1 LFVDD
6 RSIGRANP
14 AVKRTRL
21 QLADATASF
30 RTVAVRLLRQ
40 EVGGDAQSAAQ
51 IPNDGALAT
60 PCSVVVYI
68 LAEQQEDSVIMATDY
83 SDYEFLK
90 VEVAERVATITIDR
104 PDSLNAV
111 HNVLHHELEQIWID
125 VRADQD
131 VNAIILTGAGRA
143 FCAGGDVKG
152 MAGGGLAGPTGKKGK
167 GRGRGPI
174 AAFNGRRLVENMLD
188 VEQPIIGAINGD
200 AVGLGATLALLC
212 DITVVSEKARFA
224 DTHVK
229 VGIVAGDGGAVI
241 WPLLIG
247 PHRAKEFLMRGNF
260 INGAEAGRIGMVN
273 YAVAPEQVMA
283 KARELAQELA
293 DGPTFAIRWSKLAV
307 NKWLKQQANLILDAS
322 LAYEM
327 MTFNTKDHQE
337 AVKAF
342 VEKRKPNFVE
352 AK

>member
-1 LFVDD
+1 MG
-6 RSIGRANP
+6 I
-14 AVKRTRL
+14 
-21 QLADATASF
+21 
-30 RTVAVRLLRQ
+30 
-40 EVGGDAQSAAQ
+40 
-51 IPNDGALAT
+51 
-60 PCSVVVYI
+60 
-68 LAEQQEDSVIMATDY
+68 DY

-90 VEVAERVATITIDR
+90 VDVVDRVATITINR

-111 HNVLHHELEQIWID
+111 NAIVHHELEQVWID
-125 VRADQD
+125 VRADHD
-131 VNAIILTGAGRA
+131 VNAIVLTGAGRA

-152 MAGGGLAGPTGKKGK
+152 MADGSLGPGSSKKGK

-174 AAFNGRRLVENMLD
+174 AASNGRRLVENMLD

-229 VGIVAGDGGAVI
+229 VGIVAGDGGALI

-273 YAVAPEQVMA
+273 YAVAPDEVMS
-283 KARELAQELA
+283 KARALAQELA
-293 DGPTFAIRWSKLAV
+293 DGPTWAIRWTKLSV
-307 NKWLKQQANLILDAS
+307 NKWLKQQANLIMDAS

-327 MTFNTKDHQE
+327 MTFNTDDQKE
-337 AVKAF
+337 AVRAF
-342 VEKRKPNFVE
+342 VEKRKPNFVR

>member
-1 LFVDD
+1 
-6 RSIGRANP
+6 
-14 AVKRTRL
+14 
-21 QLADATASF
+21 
-30 RTVAVRLLRQ
+30 
-40 EVGGDAQSAAQ
+40 
-51 IPNDGALAT
+51 
-60 PCSVVVYI
+60 
-68 LAEQQEDSVIMATDY
+68 MAIDY
-83 SDYEFLK
+83 GDYEFLK
-90 VEVAERVATITIDR
+90 VEVADRVATITINR
-104 PDSLNAV
+104 PDALNAV
-111 HNVLHHELEQIWID
+111 NNTVHHELEQIWID

-152 MAGGGLAGPTGKKGK
+152 MAAGGLAGSTGKKGK

-174 AAFNGRRLVENMLD
+174 AASNGRRLVDNMLD

-212 DITVVSEKARFA
+212 DITVASEKARFA

-260 INGAEAGRIGMVN
+260 ISGAEAGRIGMVN
-273 YAVAPEQVMA
+273 YALAPELVMS

-293 DGPTFAIRWSKLAV
+293 DGPTWAIRWTKLSV
-307 NKWLKQQANLILDAS
+307 NKAVKEQFNLIMDTSYAL
-322 LAYEM
+322 EM
-327 MTFNTKDHQE
+327 STFQTSDHRE

-342 VEKRKPNFVE
+342 VEKRKPRFTGR
-352 AK
+352 

>member
-1 LFVDD
+1 
-6 RSIGRANP
+6 
-14 AVKRTRL
+14 
-21 QLADATASF
+21 
-30 RTVAVRLLRQ
+30 
-40 EVGGDAQSAAQ
+40 
-51 IPNDGALAT
+51 
-60 PCSVVVYI
+60 
-68 LAEQQEDSVIMATDY
+68 MAIDY
-83 SDYEFLK
+83 SEYEFLK
-90 VEVAERVATITIDR
+90 VDVADRVATITINR

-111 HNVLHHELEQIWID
+111 NNAVHHELEQIWID
-125 VRADQD
+125 VRGDQD

-152 MAGGGLAGPTGKKGK
+152 MAAGNLTSATGKQGK

-174 AAFNGRRLVENMLD
+174 AASNGRRLVDNMLD

-212 DITVVSEKARFA
+212 DITVVSEKARLA

-241 WPLLIG
+241 WPLLVG

-273 YAVAPEQVMA
+273 YAVAPELVMP

-293 DGPTFAIRWSKLAV
+293 DGPTWAIRWSKLSV
-307 NKWLKQQANLILDAS
+307 NKWLKQQSNLIMDAS

-327 MTFNTKDHQE
+327 MSFRHPHQKE
-337 AVKAF
+337 AARAF
-342 VEKRKPNFVE
+342 VEKRKPNFVGLKE
-352 AK
+352 D

>member
-1 LFVDD
+1 M
-6 RSIGRANP
+6 P
-14 AVKRTRL
+14 
-21 QLADATASF
+21 
-30 RTVAVRLLRQ
+30 
-40 EVGGDAQSAAQ
+40 
-51 IPNDGALAT
+51 
-60 PCSVVVYI
+60 
-68 LAEQQEDSVIMATDY
+68 DY
-83 SDYEFLK
+83 SDYQFLK
-90 VEVAERVATITIDR
+90 IETADRVATVTINR

-111 HNVLHHELEQIWID
+111 NGRLHHEFEQIWLD
-125 VRADQD
+125 LAADHD
-131 VNAIILTGAGRA
+131 INAIILTGAGRA

-152 MAGGGLAGPTGKKGK
+152 MASGTLTGLGK
-167 GRGRGPI
+167 GERSRFDRGPI
-174 AAFNGRRLVENMLD
+174 AAANGRRVVENMLD

-200 AVGLGATLALLC
+200 AIGLGATIALLC

-229 VGIVAGDGGAVI
+229 VGVVAGDGGAVI

-273 YAVAPEQVMA
+273 YALPPEQVLA

-293 DGPTFAIRWSKLAV
+293 DGPTWAIRWSKLAV
-307 NKWLKQQANLILDAS
+307 NKWLKEQANLIMDTG

-327 MTFNTKDHQE
+327 MTFKTEDHKE

-342 VEKRKPNFVE
+342 VEKRKPNYHRSKE
-352 AK
+352 

>member
-1 LFVDD
+1 M
-6 RSIGRANP
+6 
-14 AVKRTRL
+14 
-21 QLADATASF
+21 
-30 RTVAVRLLRQ
+30 
-40 EVGGDAQSAAQ
+40 
-51 IPNDGALAT
+51 
-60 PCSVVVYI
+60 SVEYN
-68 LAEQQEDSVIMATDY
+68 E
-83 SDYEFLK
+83 YEFLK
-90 VEVAERVATITIDR
+90 VDVAERVATITINR

-111 HNVLHHELEQIWID
+111 NNALHHELEQIWID
-125 VRADQD
+125 VRADSD

-152 MAGGGLAGPTGKKGK
+152 MASGDLVRPTDKRGK

-174 AAFNGRRLVENMLD
+174 GASNGRRLVENMLD
-188 VEQPIIGAINGD
+188 VEQPVIGAIKGD

-273 YAVAPEQVMA
+273 YAVAPEQVMP
-283 KARELAQELA
+283 KSRELAQELA
-293 DGPTFAIRWSKLAV
+293 DGPTWAIRWSKLSV

-322 LAYEM
+322 IAYEM
-327 MTFNTKDHQE
+327 MTFNTGDHQE

-342 VEKRKPNFVE
+342 VEKRKPDFVGRKE
-352 AK
+352 K

>member
-1 LFVDD
+1 
-6 RSIGRANP
+6 
-14 AVKRTRL
+14 
-21 QLADATASF
+21 
-30 RTVAVRLLRQ
+30 
-40 EVGGDAQSAAQ
+40 
-51 IPNDGALAT
+51 
-60 PCSVVVYI
+60 
-68 LAEQQEDSVIMATDY
+68 MAIDY
-83 SDYEFLK
+83 GEYEFLK
-90 VEVAERVATITIDR
+90 VEVADRVATITINR
-104 PDSLNAV
+104 PEALNAV
-111 HNVLHHELEQIWID
+111 NNVVHHELEQIWID
-125 VRADQD
+125 VRADRN

-152 MAGGGLAGPTGKKGK
+152 MADGTLSGANAKQGSK

-174 AAFNGRRLVENMLD
+174 AASNGRRLVDNMLD

-212 DITVVSEKARFA
+212 DITVVSEKARLA

-273 YAVAPEQVMA
+273 YAVAPELVMP

-293 DGPTFAIRWSKLAV
+293 DGPTWAIRWSKVSV
-307 NKWLKQQANLILDAS
+307 NKWLKQQSNLIMDAS

-327 MTFNTKDHQE
+327 MSFSHPHQKE

-342 VEKRKPNFVE
+342 IEKRKPNFVGVKE
-352 AK
+352 

>member
-1 LFVDD
+1 
-6 RSIGRANP
+6 
-14 AVKRTRL
+14 
-21 QLADATASF
+21 
-30 RTVAVRLLRQ
+30 
-40 EVGGDAQSAAQ
+40 
-51 IPNDGALAT
+51 
-60 PCSVVVYI
+60 
-68 LAEQQEDSVIMATDY
+68 MAIDY
-83 SDYEFLK
+83 GEYEFLN
-90 VEVAERVATITIDR
+90 VAVADRIATITINR
-104 PDSLNAV
+104 PDRLNAV
-111 HNVLHHELEQIWID
+111 HNALHHELEQIWLD

-152 MAGGGLAGPTGKKGK
+152 MAEGSLSGAAAPKKGK

-174 AAFNGRRLVENMLD
+174 AASNGRRVIENMLD

-200 AVGLGATLALLC
+200 AIGLGATLALLC
-212 DITVVSEKARFA
+212 DITVASEKARFA

-260 INGAEAGRIGMVN
+260 ISGAEAGRIGMVN
-273 YAVAPEQVMA
+273 YAVGTGDVMT
-283 KARELAQELA
+283 KALELARELA
-293 DGPTFAIRWSKLAV
+293 DGPTWAIRWSKLAV

-342 VEKRKPNFVE
+342 VEKRKPNF
-352 AK
+352 ARAD

>member
-1 LFVDD
+1 
-6 RSIGRANP
+6 
-14 AVKRTRL
+14 
-21 QLADATASF
+21 
-30 RTVAVRLLRQ
+30 
-40 EVGGDAQSAAQ
+40 
-51 IPNDGALAT
+51 
-60 PCSVVVYI
+60 
-68 LAEQQEDSVIMATDY
+68 MAIDY
-83 SDYEFLK
+83 GEYEFLN
-90 VEVAERVATITIDR
+90 VAVADRIATITINR
-104 PDSLNAV
+104 PDRLNAV
-111 HNVLHHELEQIWID
+111 HNALHHELEQIWID

-152 MAGGGLAGPTGKKGK
+152 MAEGSLSGVAPKKGK

-174 AAFNGRRLVENMLD
+174 AASNGRRVIENMLD

-200 AVGLGATLALLC
+200 AIGLGATLALLC
-212 DITVVSEKARFA
+212 DITVASEKARFA

-260 INGAEAGRIGMVN
+260 ISGAEAGRIGMVN
-273 YAVAPEQVMA
+273 YAVAPDDVMT
-283 KARELAQELA
+283 KARELARELA
-293 DGPTFAIRWSKLAV
+293 DGPTWAIRWSKLAV

-342 VEKRKPNFVE
+342 VEKRKPNFVRAE
-352 AK
+352 

>member
-1 LFVDD
+1 MP
-6 RSIGRANP
+6 IN
-14 AVKRTRL
+14 
-21 QLADATASF
+21 
-30 RTVAVRLLRQ
+30 
-40 EVGGDAQSAAQ
+40 
-51 IPNDGALAT
+51 
-60 PCSVVVYI
+60 
-68 LAEQQEDSVIMATDY
+68 Y
-83 SDYEFLK
+83 SDYEFLQI
-90 VEVAERVATITIDR
+90 EVAERVATITINR

-111 HNVLHHELEQIWID
+111 NNALHHELELIWID
-125 VRADQD
+125 VRGDHD

-152 MAGGGLAGPTGKKGK
+152 MAAGSLTSATSKKGK

-174 AAFNGRRLVENMLD
+174 AASNGRRLVDNMLD

-212 DITVVSEKARFA
+212 DITVVSEQARFA
-224 DTHVK
+224 DAHVK

-273 YAVAPEQVMA
+273 YAVAPDQVMS
-283 KARELAQELA
+283 KAHELAQELA
-293 DGPTFAIRWSKLAV
+293 DGPTWAIRWSKLAV
-307 NKWLKQQANLILDAS
+307 NKWLKEQANLIMDAS

-327 MTFNTKDHQE
+327 MTFKTQDHQE
-337 AVKAF
+337 AVKALI
-342 VEKRKPNFVE
+342 EKRKPNFVS
-352 AK
+352 AKE

>member
-1 LFVDD
+1 M
-6 RSIGRANP
+6 
-14 AVKRTRL
+14 
-21 QLADATASF
+21 
-30 RTVAVRLLRQ
+30 
-40 EVGGDAQSAAQ
+40 SAYGEYQ
-51 IPNDGALAT
+51 
-60 PCSVVVYI
+60 
-68 LAEQQEDSVIMATDY
+68 
-83 SDYEFLK
+83 FLK
-90 VEVAERVATITIDR
+90 VEIAERVATVTINR

-111 HNVLHHELEQIWID
+111 NSRVHHELEQIWLD
-125 VRADQD
+125 VAADHD

-152 MAGGGLAGPTGKKGK
+152 MAAGALTGLGTTE
-167 GRGRGPI
+167 RNRFDRGPI
-174 AAFNGRRLVENMLD
+174 AAANGRRLVENMLD

-229 VGIVAGDGGAVI
+229 VGVVAGDGGAVI

-260 INGAEAGRIGMVN
+260 INGAEAGKIGMVN
-273 YAVAPEQVMA
+273 YAVPQEQVIP

-293 DGPTFAIRWSKLAV
+293 DGPTWAIRWSKLAV
-307 NKWLKQQANLILDAS
+307 NKWLKEQANLIMDPG

-327 MTFNTKDHQE
+327 MTFKTEDHKE
-337 AVKAF
+337 AVSAF
-342 VEKRKPNFVE
+342 VEKRKPNYVK
-352 AK
+352 AKK

>member
-1 LFVDD
+1 M
-6 RSIGRANP
+6 N
-14 AVKRTRL
+14 
-21 QLADATASF
+21 
-30 RTVAVRLLRQ
+30 
-40 EVGGDAQSAAQ
+40 
-51 IPNDGALAT
+51 
-60 PCSVVVYI
+60 
-68 LAEQQEDSVIMATDY
+68 DY
-83 SDYEFLK
+83 SEYQYLK
-90 VEVAERVATITIDR
+90 IEVAERVATVTLNR

-111 HNVLHHELEQIWID
+111 NGRVHHELEQVWLD
-125 VRADQD
+125 VAADHD

-152 MAGGGLAGPTGKKGK
+152 MAAGALTGLGKTE
-167 GRGRGPI
+167 RSRFDRGPI
-174 AAFNGRRLVENMLD
+174 AAANGRRLVENMLD

-229 VGIVAGDGGAVI
+229 VGVVAGDGGAVI

-260 INGAEAGRIGMVN
+260 INGAEAGKIGMVN
-273 YAVAPEQVMA
+273 YAVPPEQVMA

-293 DGPTFAIRWSKLAV
+293 DGPTWAIRWSKLAV
-307 NKWLKQQANLILDAS
+307 NKWLKEQANLIMDAG

-327 MTFNTKDHQE
+327 MTFNTGDHKE
-337 AVKAF
+337 AVSAF
-342 VEKRKPNFVE
+342 VEKRKPNYV
-352 AK
+352 KSKG

>member
-1 LFVDD
+1 
-6 RSIGRANP
+6 
-14 AVKRTRL
+14 
-21 QLADATASF
+21 
-30 RTVAVRLLRQ
+30 
-40 EVGGDAQSAAQ
+40 
-51 IPNDGALAT
+51 
-60 PCSVVVYI
+60 
-68 LAEQQEDSVIMATDY
+68 MAMDY
-83 SDYEFLK
+83 SEYEFLK
-90 VEVAERVATITIDR
+90 VEVAERVATITINR

-111 HNVLHHELEQIWID
+111 HNALHHELEQIWID
-125 VRADQD
+125 VRADHD
-131 VNAIILTGAGRA
+131 VNAILLTGAGRA
-143 FCAGGDVKG
+143 FCAGGDIKM
-152 MAGGGLAGPTGKKGK
+152 MAGASEVSPTGKKGK

-174 AAFNGRRLVENMLD
+174 ASANARRLVENMLD

-200 AVGLGATLALLC
+200 AVGLGATIALLC

-229 VGIVAGDGGAVI
+229 IGVVAGDGGAVI

-273 YAVAPEQVMA
+273 YAVGPEQVMS

-293 DGPTFAIRWSKLAV
+293 DGPTLAIRWSKLSV

-327 MTFNTKDHQE
+327 ATFNTKDQQE
-337 AVKAF
+337 AVRAF